1 MSTKAIIT
9 HNYLFR
15 IKMIKKSRKSHN
27 FFKCTY
33 ITSGGGKMTTH
44 GIDVSQY
51 QGLIDWEVVK
61 DRIDFAIIR
70 CGFGQDRPNQDD
82 KLFKEF
88 PIIGKMIK
96 EDGNQILFHRLN
108 VISQIDA
115 VTVINKKQIAHMSDT
130 AVDLPYYNFLLNNN
144 KTKGTF
150 DPHHLLDKSYDM
162 TYELK
167 ENDMVTLDDVIY
179 GRVTGIIKKKKNDS
193 FVLKEIRDYAYKEEL
208 ELKYSDI
215 ISVDLNSNDLFNLK
229 SYRNFL

>member
-70 CGFGQDRPNQDD
+70 CGFGQDRPDQDD
-82 KLFKEF
+82 KLFRRNADECT
-88 PIIGKMIK
+88 
-96 EDGNQILFHRLN
+96 RLN
-108 VISQIDA
+108 IPFGVY
-115 VTVINKKQIAHMSDT
+115 
-130 AVDLPYYNFLLNNN
+130 LY
-144 KTKGTF
+144 
-150 DPHHLLDKSYDM
+150 SY
-162 TYELK
+162 
-167 ENDMVTLDDVIY
+167 
-179 GRVTGIIKKKKNDS
+179 
-193 FVLKEIRDYAYKEEL
+193 A
-208 ELKYSDI
+208 
-215 ISVDLNSNDLFNLK
+215 
-229 SYRNFL
+229 